1 MDDGPAVSEPSWRLR
16 RRATFG
22 TLGFGALVVL
32 IVLLRWDDTAL
43 AETLVLGAFGLM
55 GSALA
60 VYSGAATYQDVR
72 LWRGGERPYTVDD
85 RPAGDPYDV

>member
-1 MDDGPAVSEPSWRLR
+1 MDDREIVEPSWRLR

-22 TLGFGALVVL
+22 TLGFGAVVVL
-32 IVLLRWDDTAL
+32 VVLLRWDDTNL

-72 LWRGGERPYTVDD
+72 LWRGGSDPYTPGMPTV
-85 RPAGDPYDV
+85 GDEHDA